1 MFLTPFWTN
10 YCLIV
15 GHTGERIAAYWLGVQ
30 VFIDD
35 RRILGKL
42 IGLVYFD
49 IYHWWVSMGFY
60 EITRILIGFKK
71 LRRFCGL
78 LWTMRKSTPSEPQ
91 TLRRLRSFGSEPVNR
106 YVIRQCA
113 RTFVHVRREKWI
125 GILYLRCYILIR
137 YNDIINSII
146 GKVNLKNWNHF
157 SIYEFREYT
166 Y

>member
-1 MFLTPFWTN
+1 MEHFMYQNIKLRKLIITPQGVFLTPFWTN

-60 EITRILIGFKK
+60 EMTRILMGFKK
-71 LRRFCGL
+71 ISAL
-78 LWTMRKSTPSEPQ
+78 LWPAMNHEEIGAFGALNFAAPSVHRFRAGKPVRHTPMRPDLRARKTWKMNWH
-91 TLRRLRSFGSEPVNR
+91 TLLEM
-106 YVIRQCA
+106 
-113 RTFVHVRREKWI
+113 
-125 GILYLRCYILIR
+125 LYTHTL
-137 YNDIINSII
+137 
-146 GKVNLKNWNHF
+146 
-157 SIYEFREYT
+157 
-166 Y
+166 